1 MNNKI
6 YLCSFASE
14 DLNKSVDRF
23 EFQAKKMNIYS
34 GIKIFKPKDLDPQ
47 LLKRVNNIIKQKGKY
62 LYGYAIW
69 KPAIVKNYLQELE
82 DDAILQY
89 SDIGCHLNY
98 KGLERLNDYI
108 KLIKKNKILALS
120 TEIHQKVLINLI
132 ITFKLVKNINLQ
144 RVMFFLI
151 LSVLYGVVC
160 CFVLFLFWC
169 FLLFSCVLV
178 C

>member
-34 GIKIFKPKDLDPQ
+34 GIKIFRPKNFDPQ
-47 LLKRVNNIIKQKGKY
+47 LLKRVNDIIKQKGKY

-69 KPAIVKNYLQELE
+69 KSSIVKSYLNELE

-89 SDIGCHLNY
+89 SDIGCHLN
-98 KGLERLNDYI
+98 
-108 KLIKKNKILALS
+108 
-120 TEIHQKVLINLI
+120 
-132 ITFKLVKNINLQ
+132 
-144 RVMFFLI
+144 
-151 LSVLYGVVC
+151 
-160 CFVLFLFWC
+160 
-169 FLLFSCVLV
+169 
-178 C
+178 